1 MKTVDTLRAAAR
13 ACLFAAAAAS
23 CSLAH
28 ASGMNM
34 DGAMAAASGS
44 GVMRAIDA
52 GHGTVTLDAGP
63 IAAIGM
69 DAMTMA
75 YPVHSKALLTRLHV
89 GEKVRFTLAQH
100 GDALQID
107 TIEAVAAR

>member
-1 MKTVDTLRAAAR
+1 MKIFDTLRAVAH
-13 ACLFAAAAAS
+13 ACLLAAAS
-23 CSLAH
+23 ASLAH

-44 GVMRAIDA
+44 GIVRAIDA

-75 YPVHSKALLTRLHV
+75 YPVHSKALLTRLRV

-100 GDALQID
+100 GDSLQID
-107 TIEAVAAR
+107 SIEAVAAR